1 MAGSDGQ
8 AVPKFGSFQPK
19 KRPSSS
25 VVTGSQQDSK
35 RDDAKVEPSKHRI
48 DKSEIRS
55 RNQKHEGCVVRN
67 ARSHQKHEH
76 RDRSPGRST
85 DRRPR
90 ERVTS
95 QDSKSR
101 SDRTDRKI
109 TERPSPVFQHSDL
122 YIVDKKGDPANLQY
136 RHSNKWTV
144 PLYRLYGSGSIVGLH
159 PDIKI
164 DRKFSDDRSYTLVY
178 PAKRQSRII
187 VDVDDL
193 SEPRNTVR
201 AKTDKSVAQKDETDR
216 GDDEDFIS
224 MPKEH
229 NESMCYDHPCTSIIQ
244 SMSDYSSRKS
254 LGLAHCHT

>member
-35 RDDAKVEPSKHRI
+35 RDDAKVEPGKHRI
-48 DKSEIRS
+48 DKSETRS
-55 RNQKHEGCVVRN
+55 RNRKHDGVSRDSW
-67 ARSHQKHEH
+67 SHQEREY

-85 DRRPR
+85 NRRPR

-101 SDRTDRKI
+101 NDRSDREF
-109 TERPSPVFQHSDL
+109 TERPSPVSQHSDL
-122 YIVDKKGDPANLQY
+122 YIVDKRGDPTNLQY

-178 PAKRQSRII
+178 PTKRQSRTI

-201 AKTDKSVAQKDETDR
+201 AKTDKSVAQEDETDR
-216 GDDEDFIS
+216 VDDEDFIS

-229 NESMCYDHPCTSIIQ
+229 KESMCYDRPCTSIKQ